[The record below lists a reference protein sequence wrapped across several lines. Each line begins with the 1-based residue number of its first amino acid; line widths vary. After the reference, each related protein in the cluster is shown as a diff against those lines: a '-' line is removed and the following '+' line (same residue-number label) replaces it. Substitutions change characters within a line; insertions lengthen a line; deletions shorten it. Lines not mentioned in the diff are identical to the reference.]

1 MPGLSYCFK
10 RGLFVGNLSVF
21 IIKELVWVLAVD
33 LPDITAGDLDFI
45 PG

>member
-1 MPGLSYCFK
+1 MPGLTYCFK

-21 IIKELVWVLAVD
+21 IIKESVWVLAVA
-33 LPDITAGDLDFI
+33 LPDITTGNLDFI